1 MTQPVEA
8 LVQQWANTPA
18 IRAAGPRLLS
28 VQVAYAAVPV
38 ALVETGHGEFELRAH
53 WTAPPEL
60 AADPDRLNALA
71 VQTTFA
77 RAGQLRC
84 IAAGGAVD
92 IAYPLYLE
100 GLTRNKFYDA
110 ATEVAKAAVTIDE
123 SVRGAQTTAVAAG
136 AAPVP
141 EPVPDIEP
149 ALDLQPE
156 PAPEPMF
163 EPQARLAPEPEPV
176 YEPEPVV
183 APEPVAAPEPEP
195 ERVADVRPVDSPAV
209 PQPLR
214 YSPPGQDGTPPAAD
228 VTARQPVAAQPATS
242 PQVYTPPGQSPQAV
256 QQETQSDPR
265 PVEEQPTP
273 QAAPQSVT
281 SAVAPSAPPWAP
293 THTVPAGGVPAWAA
307 PDPAQPPVTQLP
319 PGLPVRL
326 VERQGGWAR
335 VDTENGWSAWVDGRP
350 LPDPPTA

>member
-60 AADPDRLNALA
+60 AADPDRLNTLA

-84 IAAGGAVD
+84 MAGGGAVD

-123 SVRGAQTTAVAAG
+123 SVRGAQTTAVATS
-136 AAPVP
+136 AAPLP

-149 ALDLQPE
+149 ELDLPAQA
-156 PAPEPMF
+156 APEPMF
-163 EPQARLAPEPEPV
+163 EPQAQVAPEPERT
-176 YEPEPVV
+176 YEH
-183 APEPVAAPEPEP
+183 EPVAAPEPEP
-195 ERVADVRPVDSPAV
+195 EPVPAADVRPVESPAV

-214 YSPPGQDGTPPAAD
+214 YSPPGQDVTPAAD
-228 VTARQPVAAQPATS
+228 LTARQPIA
-242 PQVYTPPGQSPQAV
+242 PQVYTPPGQSTQAV
-256 QQETQSDPR
+256 PQEAQPDPR
-265 PVEEQPTP
+265 PVEMDQPTP
-273 QAAPQSVT
+273 QPTPQSVT
-281 SAVAPSAPPWAP
+281 PAVSSSAPQWAP